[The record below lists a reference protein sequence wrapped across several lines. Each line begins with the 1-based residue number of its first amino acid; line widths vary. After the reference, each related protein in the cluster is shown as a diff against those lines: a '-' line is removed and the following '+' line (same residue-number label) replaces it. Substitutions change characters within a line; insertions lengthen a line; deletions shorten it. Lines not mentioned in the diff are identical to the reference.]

1 MWCRAAHHKLC
12 DLDGNQVCVCVCEV
26 MTALDSLP
34 CIDNVWS
41 QQPAEDEKPPSSF
54 SKLYPS
60 PISPP
65 PSLLHSTISH
75 MGGGGSHQTQDACHP
90 PVAGHDN
97 SAGHPAAPVVVGPW
111 VEALERLAD
120 PLTVGVA
127 AAALSAAH
135 ALVVQPGVDVHVL
148 LALEA
153 SLRGGRREE
162 SGQSE
167 AFFGRAA
174 KACFKP
180 IKNGFPTGCDGGG
193 GDVVRCGFLLSNIF
207 FFQKRRLLFTP
218 FCGCQEWVWWGLGG
232 GLEKKE
238 SGACNEGVRMHVC
251 MHGTLCVLS
260 RGKGAA
266 EEEEVVGCCGIIHT
280 ASMLKGMLWTATHRK
295 PHAQTTRPRI
305 HSDLQ

>member
-1 MWCRAAHHKLC
+1 M
-12 DLDGNQVCVCVCEV
+12 CEV

-75 MGGGGSHQTQDACHP
+75 VGGGGGSHQTQDACHP

-167 AFFGRAA
+167 AFFG
-174 KACFKP
+174 K
-180 IKNGFPTGCDGGG
+180 
-193 GDVVRCGFLLSNIF
+193 S
-207 FFQKRRLLFTP
+207 LF
-218 FCGCQEWVWWGLGG
+218 
-232 GLEKKE
+232 
-238 SGACNEGVRMHVC
+238 
-251 MHGTLCVLS
+251 
-260 RGKGAA
+260 
-266 EEEEVVGCCGIIHT
+266 
-280 ASMLKGMLWTATHRK
+280 
-295 PHAQTTRPRI
+295 
-305 HSDLQ
+305 